1 MRIAV
6 NGAAG
11 AMGKRVIV
19 AAVQSEDCDVVAAL
33 ESPGHPDL
41 AKDAGIGAGVEPL
54 GIAISS
60 ELTGDPEVLVDFS
73 VPAATLGRAR
83 ECAEAG
89 VAVLIGTTG
98 LSAEQRSEIEDEVAA
113 RVPVLIA
120 PNMSVGINALYDLVE
135 RAAEVLGQGYDVEV
149 IEAHHRRKKDAPSG
163 TAMELARRLCAALE
177 REPETVLLY
186 GRQGQVGQRTGQEIA
201 VHAVRGGDIVGDH
214 TVLFAGPGE
223 RIELT
228 HRASSREV
236 FARGAIRAAR
246 FLQGRAPGLYAMR
259 DVLRSAEG

>member
-1 MRIAV
+1 
-6 NGAAG
+6 
-11 AMGKRVIV
+11 
-19 AAVQSEDCDVVAAL
+19 
-33 ESPGHPDL
+33 
-41 AKDAGIGAGVEPL
+41 
-54 GIAISS
+54 
-60 ELTGDPEVLVDFS
+60 
-73 VPAATLGRAR
+73 
-83 ECAEAG
+83 
-89 VAVLIGTTG
+89 
-98 LSAEQRSEIEDEVAA
+98 
-113 RVPVLIA
+113 
-120 PNMSVGINALYDLVE
+120 MSVGINALYDLVE